1 MIVNRLTI
9 RELAEG
15 APQPPAPTPA
25 ELSASEQRRLL
36 ALAALADP
44 EQEPMP
50 EEPPVD
56 G

>member
-15 APQPPAPTPA
+15 APAPAPPTA
-25 ELSASEQRRLL
+25 EQLTALEQRRLQ
-36 ALAALADP
+36 ALAAVEAPP
-44 EQEPMP
+44 ELMP
-50 EEPPVD
+50 EELPED